1 MAGAGPESGGMTNE
15 SPVLQTDAGARAPGA
30 PGRVSFTIAAPVVM
44 LQEPNSAQAESIRAL
59 RTHIMAQHVQ
69 EGRRALAIC
78 GPTPGVGCTFVAT
91 NLAVALSQI
100 GVQTL
105 LVDADLRKGGV
116 SGLIRPSAP
125 VEGLRQSLES
135 GENSFGDYI
144 QHEVL
149 PNLSIM
155 YSGGMAPNA
164 QELLAS
170 ERFDV
175 LMNYCLRD
183 FEVTILDTP
192 PANSCSDARRVAT
205 VAGYAIIATRQDLT
219 RVRDVKTLIEQLTGD
234 RAKIVG
240 TVLNEG

>member
-1 MAGAGPESGGMTNE
+1 MTSE
-15 SPVLQTDAGARAPGA
+15 SPVLQSDPATRAGAAPGKL
-30 PGRVSFTIAAPVVM
+30 SFTIAAPVVM
-44 LQEPNSAQAESIRAL
+44 LQEPTSAQAESLRAL

-69 EGRRALAIC
+69 EGRRALAVC
-78 GPTPGVGCTFVAT
+78 AATAGVGCTFTAT

-105 LVDADLRKGGV
+105 LIDADLRKGGV
-116 SGLIRPSAP
+116 SGLIRPSGP
-125 VEGLRQSLES
+125 VEGLRQSLET
-135 GENSFGDYI
+135 GESTFGDYI

-155 YSGGMAPNA
+155 YSGGVAPNA
-164 QELLAS
+164 QELLGS

-175 LMNYCLRD
+175 LMNHCLRD

-192 PANSCSDARRVAT
+192 PANSCSDARRIAT
-205 VAGYAIIATRQDLT
+205 VAGYAIIATRQDVT